1 MAVKNRLKINYN
13 GVRWKMFSQ
22 LAAELNPDLSEILV
36 SRSRR
41 KDPAWRDLQSAM
53 HQPFLDPLAQA
64 VADMTGSDFRVVRST
79 VLRSVRELSERRFGV
94 SRRLMIEGM
103 LDIDPHLASW
113 FVVHELEGACRAI
126 LDDPAMV
133 EAVSSLR
140 FPALYAVSAA
150 SAYAQQLLRTFS
162 MSPSAARS
170 EVASLASRA
179 GLTAYGPSAM
189 ERLREFRDTIMPR
202 SELVELGEASP
213 IRRSLASLVAMSISA
228 LSTVWDLD
236 NDLVDQMQS
245 WKETA
250 QRPSRTYSIGMV
262 TKMSMDDEVDA
273 LSLSMTSAIYA
284 AGNNGAKLGLSN
296 SSLRHALD
304 LIEAYPPTPVADAS

>member
-1 MAVKNRLKINYN
+1 MKNRLKIDYN
-13 GVRWKMFSQ
+13 GVRWKMFSR

-79 VLRSVRELSERRFGV
+79 VLRSIRELSEKRFGA

-103 LDIDPHLASW
+103 LDVDPHLAAW

-179 GLTAYGPSAM
+179 GLTAAYGLSAT

-213 IRRSLASLVAMSISA
+213 IRRSLASLVAMSISV

-250 QRPSRTYSIGMV
+250 RRPSRTHSIGMV
-262 TKMSMDDEVDA
+262 TKMYMNDEVDA
-273 LSLSMTSAIYA
+273 LSLSMTSALYA
-284 AGNNGAKLGLSN
+284 AGNNSAKLGLSN

>member
-1 MAVKNRLKINYN
+1 
-13 GVRWKMFSQ
+13 
-22 LAAELNPDLSEILV
+22 
-36 SRSRR
+36 
-41 KDPAWRDLQSAM
+41 
-53 HQPFLDPLAQA
+53 
-64 VADMTGSDFRVVRST
+64 
-79 VLRSVRELSERRFGV
+79 
-94 SRRLMIEGM
+94 
-103 LDIDPHLASW
+103 
-113 FVVHELEGACRAI
+113 
-126 LDDPAMV
+126 
-133 EAVSSLR
+133 
-140 FPALYAVSAA
+140 
-150 SAYAQQLLRTFS
+150 
-162 MSPSAARS
+162 
-170 EVASLASRA
+170 
-179 GLTAYGPSAM
+179 M